1 MKGRCL
7 KAIAGYP
14 TRVQMVIFYI
24 QIEEIEVGYEIVK
37 PSNDEEIESKQK
49 IEQIEG
55 MQYLGVR

>member
-1 MKGRCL
+1 
-7 KAIAGYP
+7 
-14 TRVQMVIFYI
+14 MVIFYI

>member
-1 MKGRCL
+1 MLKGNCWISNPSTNGNFL
-7 KAIAGYP
+7 HS
-14 TRVQMVIFYI
+14 
-24 QIEEIEVGYEIVK
+24 IEEIEVGYEIVK